1 MVGILKMFLRR
12 KFTSLVLA
20 EHNNVKLNPI
30 VYSAVNATEYF
41 NDDITVLVA
50 GDTCGTVAQE
60 ASLIDGVSRVL
71 HIDNRDLKYQLAD
84 SLAKAIKQVQQMNN
98 FKRIIAGSSNF
109 SRDVIPRL
117 GGAFGVQPVT
127 EITKIMNEDCYKRA
141 AYAGNAIYTVVFVQP
156 DVRLLTIRATSF
168 DKNPVK
174 KTPAPIERFDAGD
187 VKSAMT
193 WVSEEIIK
201 ADRPDLT
208 SAKIVVAGGRGLKSK
223 EGFKIAEELADTL
236 GGAVGASRAAVD
248 AHYCHNE
255 LQVGQTGKIVAPNL
269 YIALGISG
277 AIQHLAGMKDSK
289 VIVSVNTDPE
299 APIFSV
305 SDYGLVGDAFKVVP
319 EMISKLKK

>member
-1 MVGILKMFLRR
+1 MFLRR

-30 VYSAVNATEYF
+30 VYSVVNAAEYF

-60 ASLIDGVSRVL
+60 ASLITGVSRVL
-71 HIDNRDLKYQLAD
+71 HIDSKDLKYQLAD
-84 SLAKAIKQVQQMNN
+84 SLAKAVKQIQHANN

-156 DVRLLTIRATSF
+156 DIRLLTIRATSF

-174 KTPAPIERFDAGD
+174 KTPAPVERFDAGD

-193 WVSEEIIK
+193 WVNEEIIK
-201 ADRPDLT
+201 ADRPDLA

-223 EGFKIAEELADTL
+223 EGFKIAEDLADTL

-299 APIFSV
+299 APIFGV